1 MKKDL
6 QRAKNTKDDEFYT
19 QYKDIEKEL
28 SNYSVDLF
36 KNKIVYCPCD
46 IVQSK
51 FVKYFMDNFKRLK
64 LKHLYATSIQKT
76 YFSYDGKEQKIK
88 EIENGDCRSDF
99 CKELM
104 QKSDLIITNLPFSEF
119 RSIFKQILDLNKS
132 YLLLCNQNALMYKEV
147 FPLIMQNK
155 AWTGVNNG
163 EMTFK
168 VPKESLPRKTRYW
181 VDETGQKWRSMGNI
195 CWLTNLDLENRH
207 KPLLL
212 TNEEVNFKKY
222 STYDAININKVKD
235 IPMCYYNKMG
245 VPITFLHKY
254 CPEQF
259 EILGELK
266 HGSDNEYD
274 LAKPIV
280 DGKELFT
287 RIVIRAIK

>member
-1 MKKDL
+1 MKRDL
-6 QRAKNTKDDEFYT
+6 QKAKNTKDDEFYT

-28 SNYSVDLF
+28 SNYSIELF

-51 FVKYFMDNFKRLK
+51 FVKYFMDNFNRLQLKR
-64 LKHLYATSIQKT
+64 LYATSIQKT
-76 YFSYDGKEQKIK
+76 YFSYDGKKKEIK
-88 EIENGDCRSDF
+88 EIENGDCQSDF
-99 CKELM
+99 CKDLM
-104 QKSDLIITNLPFSEF
+104 KKSDLIITNLPFSEF
-119 RSIFKQILDLNKS
+119 RSIFNQILDLNKS

-163 EMTFK
+163 EMNFK
-168 VPKESLPRKTRYW
+168 VPKDSLPRKTRYW
-181 VDETGQKWRSMGNI
+181 IDETGQKWRSMGNI
-195 CWLTNLDLENRH
+195 CWLTNLDLEHRH
-207 KPLLL
+207 KPLVL
-212 TNEEVNFKKY
+212 TNEDVNFKRY

-235 IPMCYYNKMG
+235 IPMYYYNAIG
-245 VPITFLHKY
+245 VPITFLHRY

-266 HGSDNEYD
+266 HGSDSTYD

-287 RIVIRAIK
+287 RIVIKAIK